1 MTIGEK
7 VKLYRDTHGESQR
20 SFAKRADVS
29 NTTINYLEKG
39 VNPNTGKA
47 FAPDTETISKIS
59 HAMGI
64 SVNDLLADV
73 DDFIISISEAIPVR
87 TFPPEAEPLLDAW
100 TDGLNREGQ
109 KRLLEYAELLMGNPK
124 YQK

>member
-20 SFAKRADVS
+20 QFAIRAGVS

-47 FAPDTETISKIS
+47 FAPDTETIAKMA

-73 DDFIISISEAIPVR
+73 DDFIIRMRLPVR
-87 TFPPEAEPLLDAW
+87 FWLSAPLR
-100 TDGLNREGQ
+100 TSVFSGH
-109 KRLLEYAELLMGNPK
+109 
-124 YQK
+124 